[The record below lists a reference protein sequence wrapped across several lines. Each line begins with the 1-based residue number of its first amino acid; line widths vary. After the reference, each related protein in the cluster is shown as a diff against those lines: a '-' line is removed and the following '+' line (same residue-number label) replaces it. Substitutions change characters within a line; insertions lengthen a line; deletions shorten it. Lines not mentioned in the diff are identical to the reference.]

1 MAGYGRNDRGDSHTS
16 SGAGERANGT
26 FKALTEIIPMI
37 REVVTILENM
47 LIGGVVRKNRWHR
60 AKGLEGWVGEL
71 VGAAQRLRKR
81 WGAARPLIDLRNPRM
96 LGFRP
101 ASSSS
106 PPPALGRG
114 QMHYGRNF
122 GVNRVEWLIRGLAI
136 TPCLFPLC

>member
-96 LGFRP
+96 LGFRQ
-101 ASSSS
+101 
-106 PPPALGRG
+106 PPQADRHRLWVGGKCTTAETLGSTALNG
-114 QMHYGRNF
+114 
-122 GVNRVEWLIRGLAI
+122 
-136 TPCLFPLC
+136 